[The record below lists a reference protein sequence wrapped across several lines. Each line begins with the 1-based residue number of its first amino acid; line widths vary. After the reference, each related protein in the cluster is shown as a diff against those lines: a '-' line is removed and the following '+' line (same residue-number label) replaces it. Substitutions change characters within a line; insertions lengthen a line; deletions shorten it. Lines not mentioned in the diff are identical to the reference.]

1 MATSAAKRVALVTGK
16 ESQTSDIQD
25 GKGSHLHLRLR
36 IFLTLT
42 WLNPFIRFMIDS
54 SGGNKGIGYHIVD
67 QLARGDSNL
76 TVLLGSRTSSNGE
89 SALKSLN
96 SPANVKSI
104 IIDIDD
110 ENSIKKAVE
119 HVKKEYDGLDILVN
133 NAGMA
138 FKGDAFDED
147 VVKKT
152 FHTNYYVRHRL
163 QG

>member
-1 MATSAAKRVALVTGK
+1 
-16 ESQTSDIQD
+16 
-25 GKGSHLHLRLR
+25 
-36 IFLTLT
+36 
-42 WLNPFIRFMIDS
+42 MIDS